1 MMKKLFVMLLLCMII
16 VTSVFA
22 ENKEENIEQGE
33 GTIESPIQT
42 EDSVESYTETE
53 GSVPDNIELGSKKVD
68 WQNKTD
74 VALELERNEMRLT
87 LSIEDELIDNIA
99 YAKLLVLQT
108 GFGQKDEYSL
118 LYASEQLQPQGGM
131 LRATY
136 NGEALYLTDEKGE
149 VIDGPLEPHPHEDGI
164 ALYSIL
170 EDINWNQEGV
180 YLLWRPQEDGS
191 YTMTGIETYNADLDM
206 FTMSSRKPEPGD
218 NFMIGGYV
226 KRLPD
231 TDETYRDWPWGETI
245 LYCLVPYTEGVQW
258 RLRYLPMNAE
268 YDRIAMFEIMDIQG
282 NMHLSKMVPLK

>member
-1 MMKKLFVMLLLCMII
+1 MII

-118 LYASEQLQPQGGM
+118 IYASEQLQPQGGM

-136 NGEALYLTDEKGE
+136 NGEALYLTDEIGE

-231 TDETYRDWPWGETI
+231 TDEAYRDWPWGDTI

-282 NMHLSKMVPLK
+282 NMHLSKMIPLK